1 MFLLIF
7 LSLVFLYSK
16 ISRRKVEIIAPT
28 IFFFIMMVLYFSG
41 VIFSSF
47 IYGNIFIILLA
58 IGAII
63 YLIYYIFKSNMSWLK
78 ILKEFQVLII
88 LYIVMTIML
97 IGFKSRIWDDFS
109 HWLLTVKNM
118 FLFNELSNN
127 ENSTIF
133 FKTYPP
139 ATAIIQYFNNYI
151 QSIVFKN
158 INLEYNSQFIT
169 NYFVLILL
177 LSIVNMTKL
186 DSKAKRILYPI
197 LFIIPAIFNQE
208 IYVSLYVDV
217 ILAIMGVYLII
228 FYEYA
233 KINKINRNCDNSIL
247 FNLYY
252 S

>member
-118 FLFNELSNN
+118 FL
-127 ENSTIF
+127 
-133 FKTYPP
+133 
-139 ATAIIQYFNNYI
+139 
-151 QSIVFKN
+151 
-158 INLEYNSQFIT
+158 
-169 NYFVLILL
+169 
-177 LSIVNMTKL
+177 
-186 DSKAKRILYPI
+186 
-197 LFIIPAIFNQE
+197 
-208 IYVSLYVDV
+208 
-217 ILAIMGVYLII
+217 LII
-228 FYEYA
+228 F
-233 KINKINRNCDNSIL
+233 KV
-247 FNLYY
+247 
-252 S
+252 